1 MNLLRDFAANRV
13 LLCSVAAWFAAQ
25 LIKIIIKA
33 VIEKKLDLSL
43 IMSSGGMP
51 SSHSATVCA
60 LCVAVAKLFTLSSPE
75 FAIASVFS
83 FIVMYDAAGVRRAAG
98 EHAKIINRI
107 VQDIANGN
115 NQYMEKNLKELI
127 GHTPLQVSM
136 GALLGVAVGLIFPV
150 L

>member
-75 FAIASVFS
+75 FAIASIFS
-83 FIVMYDAAGVRRAAG
+83 FIVMYDAAGVRQSVGKQAAVL
-98 EHAKIINRI
+98 NRI
-107 VQDIANGN
+107 FEQQQ
-115 NQYMEKNLKELI
+115 NQKFLKVEFSELKELV
-127 GHTPLQVSM
+127 GHTPMEVIC
-136 GALLGVAVGLIFPV
+136 GALLGIVMSSMV